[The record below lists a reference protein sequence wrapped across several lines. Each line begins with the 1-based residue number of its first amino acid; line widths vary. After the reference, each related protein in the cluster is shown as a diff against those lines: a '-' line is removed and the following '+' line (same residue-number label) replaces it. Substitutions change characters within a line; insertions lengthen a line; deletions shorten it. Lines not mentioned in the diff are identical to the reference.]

1 MLPDNTACNP
11 RNNDPGV
18 ISCYDGSSH
27 PNLYRNLEVD
37 YKGLDVNVENILNV
51 LRGRYPENVFF
62 KPFFNFFMRKKSKT
76 CDFSFF
82 FCEFFSQN
90 KKKMPFFNF

>member
-51 LRGRYPENVFF
+51 LRGRYPENV
-62 KPFFNFFMRKKSKT
+62 
-76 CDFSFF
+76 SFY
-82 FCEFFSQN
+82 
-90 KKKMPFFNF
+90 